1 MELCNGERG
10 KERNQGIRY
19 TLKWV
24 ISEEGREAF
33 SSYWNQ
39 MDRRWRVNLYQEL
52 MDSGVEEEVIKK
64 TLDLDDEDM
73 EKARVNNA
81 YRNFILS
88 FFKYSRRS

>member
-1 MELCNGERG
+1 
-10 KERNQGIRY
+10 
-19 TLKWV
+19 
-24 ISEEGREAF
+24 
-33 SSYWNQ
+33 
-39 MDRRWRVNLYQEL
+39 